1 MSVTARRLVTDPFQR
16 ERILG
21 HPVHPVSKAQAVGV
35 VVGRAMSD
43 DPGAYVCLTNVHTTV
58 AAQSSPELRSAVDA
72 AFLSVPDGM
81 PLTWILRGR
90 GHRQAEKVTGIEYLP
105 MVASAGLEA
114 GLRHFLYGSA
124 PGVAH
129 RAGRRLEEL
138 VPGVRVVGA
147 ASPPFTSI
155 DEWPVDDLRRELSR
169 AKPDILWV
177 GLGAPKQEL
186 WMSAMAG
193 VLEVPVMVGVGA
205 AFDYL
210 AGTKPAAPTFMRH
223 VGLEWLFRLAVEP
236 RRLWRRYLVAN
247 STFLWLLARERL
259 IGTSPRH
266 GRRSGPT
273 PGGGWGGVA

>member
-1 MSVTARRLVTDPFQR
+1 MSTTARRGVTDPFKG

-21 HPVHPVSKAQAVGV
+21 QLVHPVSKAQAVEAV
-35 VVGRAMSD
+35 VARAARD

-58 AAQSSPELRSAVDA
+58 ASQSSPELRSAVDQ

-81 PLTWILRGR
+81 PLAWIVRRRGYP
-90 GHRQAEKVTGIEYLP
+90 QAEKVTGIEYMP

-114 GLRHFLYGSA
+114 GLRHFLYGGS
-124 PGVAH
+124 PGVAR

-147 ASPPFTSI
+147 ASPPFASI
-155 DEWPVDDLRRELSR
+155 GEWPVEDLRRELNR
-169 AKPDILWV
+169 AKPDVLWI

-236 RRLWRRYLVAN
+236 RRLWRRYLVSN
-247 STFLWLLARERL
+247 TKFVWLLARERL
-259 IGTSPRH
+259 GDVSPGR
-266 GRRSGPT
+266 GRRSGMRN
-273 PGGGWGGVA
+273 GGSGGVT